1 MLGHEA
7 ITTLLHQSVANRL
20 RPFMEYMIREGGI
33 PAGELRVPAVD
44 NIYPSVV
51 DAVALNAFPAVMIEE
66 IETGPRSSTRQ
77 ISSDGFFDEYEIRYQ
92 FRVWLY
98 VTGANYTA
106 TSLAQKRTATALR
119 GALLMHRGLYEK
131 NGESAVIDPATF
143 RESFSDITGND
154 GGSKFIAG
162 SYAEFEVLVIEK
174 LPITLDPNTLPGKLN
189 LWVGLLDRGSEE
201 GNPPTQVID
210 ADAP

>member
-7 ITTLLHQSVANRL
+7 ITTFLHQAVVNRL
-20 RPFMEYMIREGGI
+20 RPVMEFMIREGNI
-33 PAGELRVPAVD
+33 PSGELRIPENT
-44 NIYPSVV
+44 NIHPSVV
-51 DAVALNAFPAVMIEE
+51 DAVALNAFPSMMIEE
-66 IETGPRSSTRQ
+66 LETGPRSSTRK

-92 FRVWLY
+92 FRVYSY
-98 VTGANYTA
+98 VTGPNYTSTA
-106 TSLAQKRTATALR
+106 LAQKRTATAVRL
-119 GALLMHRGLYEK
+119 ALLMHRGLYEK

-143 RESFSDITGND
+143 RESFSDTASND
-154 GGSKFIAG
+154 GSKKYIAG

-174 LPITLDPNTLPGKLN
+174 LPITLDPNILPGKLN
-189 LWVGLLDRGSEE
+189 LWVGLLDQGSEE